1 MKRGTTAGVST
12 ALMTIVGIGC
22 LYWNKAEQRSP
33 TAAAPRHSAVT
44 SGAHSGI
51 AASPGKSRFVGQFIS
66 VGAKAFVVKST
77 LPSFASDGLKY
88 VEDRL
93 EASRRGDG
101 LASYEIYLRVRAC
114 RHALSAES
122 DLTFPAYASLGEGG
136 EYLKERKQQILLCEG
151 LALKD
156 ETMGRDWLS
165 LAAAQGSLE
174 ARLMY
179 ATVPEDVLG
188 GAEQMLKD
196 PAAVINYKRT
206 ALRYLE
212 ESAASGS
219 VDALGTLGAI
229 YKNGI
234 TAPYEPVLAAA
245 YFAAAK
251 RAKGNGNAQEALADD
266 GLPIEQ
272 QKAALELS
280 EKIYR
285 GCCR

>member
-1 MKRGTTAGVST
+1 MVLA
-12 ALMTIVGIGC
+12 TIVGIVC
-22 LYWNKAEQRSP
+22 IYRNKAQQPSSLV
-33 TAAAPRHSAVT
+33 TASKKSTVV
-44 SGAHSGI
+44 SGAHDRVGT
-51 AASPGKSRFVGQFIS
+51 SPGKPALVGQMIS
-66 VGAKAFVVKST
+66 LGARAFVVKST
-77 LPSFASDGLKY
+77 LPSYESDGLQY
-88 VEDRL
+88 VENRL

-101 LASYEIYLRVRAC
+101 LASYEIYLRVRVC

-136 EYLKERKQQILLCEG
+136 EYLKERKQQILLCEK
-151 LALKD
+151 LAVKGD
-156 ETMGRDWLS
+156 MMGRDWLS
-165 LAAAQGSLE
+165 LAAGQGSLE

-188 GAEQMLKD
+188 GADQMIKD
-196 PAAVINYKRT
+196 PAAVANYKRT

-219 VDALGTLGAI
+219 VDALTTLGAI
-229 YKNGI
+229 YNNGI
-234 TAPYEPVLAAA
+234 MAPYEPVLAAA

-251 RAKGNGNAQEALADD
+251 RAKGNGDVRLALADD
-266 GLPIEQ
+266 GLAIQQ
-272 QKAALELS
+272 QKEALELS